1 MTTYMQKIG
10 MTYDWRDTK
19 KTFYPMEKLGDQA
32 RRARWKVGKT
42 EYTRFLVRKVSTAN
56 PYYVHRSCKV
66 TFTTIDG
73 WPYVKV
79 QPGWHF
85 TEDGM
90 ITPVSPSR
98 MSSLSS
104 RWMNRQKNHSVL
116 DEVRFW
122 VYVLSKG
129 SGEMNLFVGSNVKV
143 VIMTTP
149 LFATVD
155 RGIEGDYRRRMWR
168 EKPSIDFSEKVL
180 DEAQVSRDKDK

>member
-1 MTTYMQKIG
+1 
-10 MTYDWRDTK
+10 
-19 KTFYPMEKLGDQA
+19 
-32 RRARWKVGKT
+32 
-42 EYTRFLVRKVSTAN
+42 
-56 PYYVHRSCKV
+56 
-66 TFTTIDG
+66 
-73 WPYVKV
+73 
-79 QPGWHF
+79 
-85 TEDGM
+85 
-90 ITPVSPSR
+90 
-98 MSSLSS
+98 
-104 RWMNRQKNHSVL
+104 VL